1 MIIWNN
7 FFPRQR
13 RWQRWLAAGLIGLL
27 TIVLVSCSGLNN
39 GLNSGSNGRPAGDR
53 PTSIEFWTMQLQ
65 PKYTDYFNQLIR
77 EFETVNPTIAVRW
90 VDVPWAG
97 MESKI
102 LTAVVAKT
110 PPDVVNLNP
119 TFAAQLAERG
129 AWLNL
134 DDRIPADVRA
144 GYLPKIWRAS
154 QLNGKSFG
162 VPWYLT
168 TRIAIVNQAL
178 LQQAGIRQ
186 PPTTFAELFKTAETL
201 HTQTGKQAFFST
213 LVAGDAAEV
222 LESFVQEG
230 IDLINP
236 DGTAAFN
243 TPKAAEIFQR
253 WVTLYQK
260 GWIAKEV
267 LTEGQKYGIELF
279 QRGESAVVQ
288 ASPGFLEA
296 IAKNAPTIA
305 QTTIPARQLTG
316 STGKKNVAVMNL
328 VIPRDSRQPDAAV
341 KFALFISNNTNQLS
355 FAKVA
360 NVLPSTQA
368 ALQDPFFSQLPP
380 QPTVFDRARI
390 ISAQQLPD
398 SEVLIPV
405 MKNLKQLQVLIYEN
419 LQAAVVQKKSVAQAL
434 NDAAQ
439 GWNQLVAQ
447 A

>member
-1 MIIWNN
+1 MQIWQLS
-7 FFPRQR
+7 FRQR
-13 RWQRWLAAGLIGLL
+13 AWQRFVGLL
-27 TIVLVSCSGLNN
+27 IVGWMTLILVSCSGLN
-39 GLNSGSNGRPAGDR
+39 GR
-53 PTSIEFWTMQLQ
+53 PTSDRATTIEFWTMQLQ
-65 PKYTDYFNQLIR
+65 PKYTDYFNQLIG
-77 EFETVNPTIAVRW
+77 EFETANPTIAVRW

-119 TFAAQLAERG
+119 GFAAQLAERG
-129 AWLNL
+129 AWLTL

-144 GYLPKIWRAS
+144 GYLPKIWQAS
-154 QLNGKSFG
+154 QLAGKTFG

-178 LQQAGIRQ
+178 LQSAGINQ
-186 PPTTFAELFKTAETL
+186 PPTTFAQLFQTAERF
-201 HTQTGKQAFFST
+201 HTKTGKQAFFST
-213 LVAGDAAEV
+213 LLASDAAEV

-230 IDLINP
+230 IQLVKP

-243 TPKAAEIFQR
+243 TPKAIELFQR
-253 WVTLYQK
+253 WVQLYQN
-260 GWIAKEV
+260 GWVPKEV

-279 QRGESAVVQ
+279 QRGESAIVQ

-305 QTTIPARQLTG
+305 QTSIPASQLTG
-316 STGKKNVAVMNL
+316 ITGKKNVAVMNL
-328 VIPRDSRQPDAAV
+328 VVPRDTHQPDAAV
-341 KFALFISNNTNQLS
+341 KFALFVTNNTHQLS
-355 FAKVA
+355 FAKAA

-368 ALQDPFFSQLPP
+368 ALTDPFFSQLPAN
-380 QPTVFDRARI
+380 PTVLDRARI

-405 MKNLKQLQVLIYEN
+405 MKNLKQLQTLIYEN
-419 LQAAVVQKKSVAQAL
+419 LQAAVVKQKTVPQAL
-434 NDAAQ
+434 NDAEQ
-439 GWNQLVAQ
+439 GWNQLVA
-447 A
+447 AN

>member
-1 MIIWNN
+1 MTVWNCLTR
-7 FFPRQR
+7 PRA
-13 RWQRWLAAGLIGLL
+13 WQRLVGLL
-27 TIVLVSCSGLNN
+27 IVGGLTLILVSCSGFQ
-39 GLNSGSNGRPAGDR
+39 GGPTRDR
-53 PTSIEFWTMQLQ
+53 PTTIEFWTMQLQ
-65 PKYTDYFNQLIR
+65 PKYTDYFNQLIG
-77 EFETVNPTIAVRW
+77 EFETANPTIAVRW

-119 TFAAQLAERG
+119 GFAAQLAERG
-129 AWLNL
+129 AWLTL

-144 GYLPKIWRAS
+144 GYLPKIWQAS
-154 QLNGKSFG
+154 QLAGKTFG

-178 LQQAGIRQ
+178 LQSAGISQ
-186 PPTTFAELFKTAETL
+186 PPTTFEQLCQTAERV
-201 HTQTGKQAFFST
+201 HTKTGKQAFFST

-230 IDLINP
+230 VQLVKP

-243 TPKAAEIFQR
+243 SPKAIALFER
-253 WVTLYQK
+253 WVKLYQN
-260 GWIAKEV
+260 GWVPKEV

-279 QRGESAVVQ
+279 QRGESAIVQ

-305 QTTIPARQLTG
+305 QTSMPASQLTG
-316 STGKKNVAVMNL
+316 ITGKKNVAVMNL
-328 VIPRDSRQPDAAV
+328 VIPRDTRQPDAAV
-341 KFALFISNNTNQLS
+341 QFALFVSNNKNQLS

-360 NVLPSTQA
+360 NVLPSTQS

-380 QPTVFDRARI
+380 NPTVFDRARI

-405 MKNLKQLQVLIYEN
+405 MKSLKQLQTLIYEN
-419 LQAAVVQKKSVAQAL
+419 LQAAVVQQKSVVQAL
-434 NDAAQ
+434 NDAEQ
-439 GWNQLVAQ
+439 GWNQLVISQ
-447 A
+447 

>member
-1 MIIWNN
+1 MKWPIST
-7 FFPRQR
+7 RLAQR
-13 RWQRWLAAGLIGLL
+13 RMRRWFAHTGVLLLL
-27 TIVLVSCSGLNN
+27 TLGLAIGLVSCSPRA
-39 GLNSGSNGRPAGDR
+39 SQTA
-53 PTSIEFWTMQLQ
+53 TTIEFWTMQLQ

-77 EFETVNPTIAVRW
+77 EFETAHPTLKVRW

-119 TFAAQLAERG
+119 SFAAQLAERG
-129 AWLNL
+129 AWLTL
-134 DDRIPADVRA
+134 DDRIPEAVRS

-154 QLNGKSFG
+154 QLNGKTFG

-178 LQQAGIRQ
+178 LQAAGIAQ
-186 PPTTFAELFKTAETL
+186 PPRTFEELSQAAEVI
-201 HTQTGKQAFFST
+201 HTKTGKQAFFST

-222 LESFVQEG
+222 LEAFVQEG
-230 IDLINP
+230 VPLVKA

-243 TPKAAEIFQR
+243 TPKAQGIFQR
-253 WVTLYQK
+253 WVKLYQN
-260 GWIAKEV
+260 GWLPKEV
-267 LTEGQKYGIELF
+267 LTEGQRYGIDLF

-305 QTTIPARQLTG
+305 QTTIPASQLTG

-341 KFALFISNNTNQLS
+341 KFALFVSNNTNQLS
-355 FAKVA
+355 FAKTG

-368 ALQDPFFSQLPP
+368 ALKDPFFSQLPP
-380 QPTVFDRARI
+380 NPTVLDRARI

-405 MKNLKQLQVLIYEN
+405 MQNLKQLQTLIYEN
-419 LQAAVVQKKSVAQAL
+419 LQAAVVQRKSVEQAL
-434 NDAAQ
+434 NDAEQ
-439 GWNQLVAQ
+439 SWNQIVA
-447 A
+447 AR

>member
-1 MIIWNN
+1 MKIWQL
-7 FFPRQR
+7 FPHPRAWR
-13 RWQRWLAAGLIGLL
+13 RLVGLCLIGWL
-27 TIVLVSCSGLNN
+27 TIVLVSCSGFNA
-39 GLNSGSNGRPAGDR
+39 SQRPAR
-53 PTSIEFWTMQLQ
+53 PTTIEFWTMQLQ
-65 PKYTDYFNQLIR
+65 PKYTDYFNQLIG
-77 EFETVNPTIAVRW
+77 EFETANPTIAVRW

-119 TFAAQLAERG
+119 GFAAQLAERG
-129 AWLNL
+129 AWLTL
-134 DDRIPADVRA
+134 DDRIPADVRS
-144 GYLPKIWRAS
+144 GYLPKIWQAS
-154 QLNGKSFG
+154 QLAGKTFG

-178 LQQAGIRQ
+178 LQSAGITQ
-186 PPTTFAELFKTAETL
+186 PPTTFAQLFQTAEPV
-201 HTQTGKQAFFST
+201 HTKTGKQAFFST

-230 IDLINP
+230 VSLVKP

-243 TPKAAEIFQR
+243 TPKAIALFER
-253 WVTLYQK
+253 WVKLYQN
-260 GWIAKEV
+260 GWVPKEV

-279 QRGESAVVQ
+279 QRGESAIVQ

-305 QTTIPARQLTG
+305 QTSIPASQLTG
-316 STGKKNVAVMNL
+316 ITGKKNVAVMNL
-328 VIPRDSRQPDAAV
+328 VIPRDSDQPDAAV
-341 KFALFISNNTNQLS
+341 QFALFVSNNKNQLS
-355 FAKVA
+355 FAKAA
-360 NVLPSTQA
+360 NVLPSTQL

-380 QPTVFDRARI
+380 NPTVFDRARI

-405 MKNLKQLQVLIYEN
+405 MKNLKQLQTLIYEN
-419 LQAAVVQKKSVAQAL
+419 LQAAVVQKKSVVQAL
-434 NDAAQ
+434 NDAEQ
-439 GWNQLVAQ
+439 GWNQLVVSQ
-447 A
+447 